1 MSKSGSDTIF
11 SSYLRRY
18 SPWVKIALVA
28 LGILL
33 IVFSGAL
40 GEDEGEMSEEENLAQ
55 LCAMIEGAGEVRV
68 AISYGQESSYFSG
81 GEQRRVLAVAVF
93 CDGADDI
100 RVRARIKELV
110 SVLYGIGTNKI
121 TVN

>member
-1 MSKSGSDTIF
+1 MSKSGSDKIF

-40 GEDEGEMSEEENLAQ
+40 GEDEGEMSEEEKQSFLYVFFPF
-55 LCAMIEGAGEVRV
+55 MFGIYPYGEVTEKQRD
-68 AISYGQESSYFSG
+68 AM
-81 GEQRRVLAVAVF
+81 EQAGVEFAYQSVYEITYQCL
-93 CDGADDI
+93 I
-100 RVRARIKELV
+100 RL
-110 SVLYGIGTNKI
+110 L
-121 TVN
+121 